1 MGYRP
6 PEVMLGR
13 AFMIAL
19 IPACFVGNVVTTF
32 SILWIVFGAALC
44 PKALRVFAQK
54 LQMMQNSARASTR
67 LLPDNPIDDAAGH
80 LSRWRPRAIVKG
92 SLTSSFGLFRGDC
105 TQEAS

>member
-1 MGYRP
+1 MWQQLGLRYRLGYKP

-54 LQMMQNSARASTR
+54 VQMIRNSARASTP
-67 LLPDNPIDDAAGH
+67 LAAGQPH
-80 LSRWRPRAIVKG
+80 
-92 SLTSSFGLFRGDC
+92 
-105 TQEAS
+105 